1 MGVPPVEWLQ
11 AQLDDPAGRERL
23 FKLLAVISQGM
34 LLLGV
39 LLVLWMLR
47 GNLSALTGN

>member
-39 LLVLWMLR
+39 LMVLWILR
-47 GNLSALTGN
+47 GNLGTLSGN

>member
-47 GNLSALTGN
+47 GNLSALSGN